1 MQVSLVST
9 PACAVHR
16 VISLLWLYCHCAS
29 HVVQTLQSCLY
40 FSPPNPYLQQM
51 QFSSAVEQSLSWQS
65 RKLDEPSVQV
75 SSLHLLR
82 LCFCA
87 APHARHVITLLT
99 AVESEPSLTAYI
111 DSLTQTSTATRS
123 NAFGYACSP
132 PVHLFLQ
139 CQCQVCGNKTDQYC
153 NNLHKGQFF
162 TANSGRR

>member
-1 MQVSLVST
+1 MHMQVSLVST
-9 PACAVHR
+9 AACVVHR
-16 VISLLWLYCHCAS
+16 VISLLCLYCHCAS
-29 HVVQTLQSCLY
+29 HVVQTLQSGLY

-65 RKLDEPSVQV
+65 REVDEPSVQV
-75 SSLHLLR
+75 RSWHLLR
-82 LCFCA
+82 LCSGA
-87 APHARHVITLLT
+87 TTHAGHLITLT

-132 PVHLFLQ
+132 PVHLCL
-139 CQCQVCGNKTDQYC
+139 QCQVCGNKTDQYC

-162 TANSGRR
+162 AANSG